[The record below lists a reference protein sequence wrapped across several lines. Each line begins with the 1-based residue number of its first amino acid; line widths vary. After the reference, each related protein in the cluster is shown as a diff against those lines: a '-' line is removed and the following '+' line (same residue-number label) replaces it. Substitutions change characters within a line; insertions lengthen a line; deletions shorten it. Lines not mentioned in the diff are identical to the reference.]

1 MIIKTYTHETNA
13 VITFRPQG
21 RKWEFNYGIG
31 SLIVECK
38 GKAAA
43 FQVANVVASAMKRTK
58 GTGID
63 GLARTAIT
71 RIITPEKVEAKP
83 WVSPMYR

>member
-1 MIIKTYTHETNA
+1 
-13 VITFRPQG
+13 
-21 RKWEFNYGIG
+21 
-31 SLIVECK
+31 
-38 GKAAA
+38 
-43 FQVANVVASAMKRTK
+43 MKRTK